1 MIYFYSYI
9 SNKSSEF
16 ISLDTCILFIWE
28 LVVYTCVHP
37 SKWHS
42 KQFVFLVYLLMYFE
56 FILHFIILIL
66 AHLKMTAVCYFI
78 WLRWVMRLLGLF
90 FFIVSQK
97 LDWVNQF
104 DMKYADNKWYRFIE
118 FYFLYQKRELKR
130 QRGMHF
136 LDYEEILFGSNVT
149 KCEFTLSIMKFIQ
162 TITLY
167 QWFGYSRGRVL
178 DDPFYFVQLPQFY

>member
-1 MIYFYSYI
+1 MHIIYMGASCLYMCTSIQMAFQTICFSCL
-9 SNKSSEF
+9 
-16 ISLDTCILFIWE
+16 SLD
-28 LVVYTCVHP
+28 
-37 SKWHS
+37 
-42 KQFVFLVYLLMYFE
+42 VFWIHITFYNINFSSPENDSCLLLYMAQVSNE
-56 FILHFIILIL
+56 
-66 AHLKMTAVCYFI
+66 AP
-78 WLRWVMRLLGLF
+78 GPF

-118 FYFLYQKRELKR
+118 FYFLYKKRELKR

>member
-1 MIYFYSYI
+1 
-9 SNKSSEF
+9 
-16 ISLDTCILFIWE
+16 
-28 LVVYTCVHP
+28 
-37 SKWHS
+37 
-42 KQFVFLVYLLMYFE
+42 MYFE

-78 WLRWVMRLLGLF
+78 WLRWVMRLLGL

-130 QRGMHF
+130 QRSMHF

-178 DDPFYFVQLPQFY
+178 DDRFYFVQLPQFY

>member
-1 MIYFYSYI
+1 MGASCLYI
-9 SNKSSEF
+9 CTS
-16 ISLDTCILFIWE
+16 IQR
-28 LVVYTCVHP
+28 
-37 SKWHS
+37 HS

-56 FILHFIILIL
+56 FILNFIILIQIFL

-90 FFIVSQK
+90 FIVSQK
-97 LDWVNQF
+97 LDWVNQL
-104 DMKYADNKWYRFIE
+104 DMKYVDNKWYRFIE

-130 QRGMHF
+130 QRSMHF
-136 LDYEEILFGSNVT
+136 LDYEEILFGSNAT

-167 QWFGYSRGRVL
+167 
-178 DDPFYFVQLPQFY
+178 